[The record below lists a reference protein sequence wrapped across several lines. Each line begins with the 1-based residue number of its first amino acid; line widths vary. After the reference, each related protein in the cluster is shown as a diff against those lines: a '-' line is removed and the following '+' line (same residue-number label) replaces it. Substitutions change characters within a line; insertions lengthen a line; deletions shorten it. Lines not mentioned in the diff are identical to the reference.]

1 MTGIRGRAMQPAGAA
16 LLLSLFVAGCSTAP
30 PARVDVIR
38 PTPPP
43 PEALTAIES
52 PAAANVIWALRG
64 GLNVA
69 ALLCNDRAITA
80 DYNQMLKIHR
90 SLLDD
95 VYAAEQARY
104 RQQFG
109 SAGLARHDVAMTRLY
124 NGFASVPDRR
134 RFCTMATR
142 ILGEVNVAA
151 SADVSRMA
159 ARALTSLEPGAMR
172 LVNTAG

>member
-1 MTGIRGRAMQPAGAA
+1 MAGMREARRGAA
-16 LLLSLFVAGCSTAP
+16 LLMLGIVAGCSSGPAP
-30 PARVDVIR
+30 RPDVIR

-43 PEALTAIES
+43 TPPQISEA
-52 PAAANVIWALRG
+52 PASSNVIWALRG

-80 DYNQMLKIHR
+80 DYNQMLKVHR

-109 SAGLARHDVAMTRLY
+109 SAGLARHDAAMTRLY

-142 ILGEVNVAA
+142 ILSEVNTTPSPEIPRIV
-151 SADVSRMA
+151 